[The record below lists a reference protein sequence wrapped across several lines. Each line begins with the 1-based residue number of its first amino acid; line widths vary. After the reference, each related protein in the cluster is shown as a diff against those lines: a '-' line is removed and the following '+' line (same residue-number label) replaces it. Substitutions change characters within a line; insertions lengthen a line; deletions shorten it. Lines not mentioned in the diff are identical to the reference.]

1 MRVAAY
7 ILKIRFLQV
16 AGAPSCLRFRESC
29 FPNGASGTYSSRFN
43 ALSHSA
49 PRTSHQ
55 TTYSETKGQIRY
67 QDQTEICS
75 RCSSIYCRARRPL
88 ATNHPTTLARRSAR
102 CQPKDRALTNYSRQD
117 YGVRCR
123 RHRRVLVPEPRP
135 KRKTTTRR
143 QASKMSR
150 TARCILA
157 SMTTTSPPRKH
168 KPANMLGDW
177 DDVRFFLAVARTGSF
192 SAAAVQLNTKQTTVG
207 RRIQALERRLG
218 AKLFDRHRHGMEV
231 TPAARGV
238 LVQAES
244 MLSNA
249 TSIERHLAGLD
260 REMAGVV
267 RIAATEGIAAHWLV
281 PRLDQLRRSHPD
293 IVVQVIAG
301 DQVLD
306 LATRQA
312 DLAIR
317 FFRPTSNQLV
327 AARVGQFNMSIFASP
342 NYIAHYGLPQKL
354 EDMREPNIVDHTT
367 LHSLPAM
374 KPWSE

>member
-123 RHRRVLVPEPRP
+123 RHRPGAQEAHHFTANITAISAPLASAGTGSRA
-135 KRKTTTRR
+135 TTETENDNA
-143 QASKMSR
+143 QAS
-150 TARCILA
+150 
-157 SMTTTSPPRKH
+157 
-168 KPANMLGDW
+168 
-177 DDVRFFLAVARTGSF
+177 V
-192 SAAAVQLNTKQTTVG
+192 
-207 RRIQALERRLG
+207 
-218 AKLFDRHRHGMEV
+218 
-231 TPAARGV
+231 
-238 LVQAES
+238 
-244 MLSNA
+244 
-249 TSIERHLAGLD
+249 
-260 REMAGVV
+260 
-267 RIAATEGIAAHWLV
+267 
-281 PRLDQLRRSHPD
+281 
-293 IVVQVIAG
+293 
-301 DQVLD
+301 
-306 LATRQA
+306 
-312 DLAIR
+312 
-317 FFRPTSNQLV
+317 
-327 AARVGQFNMSIFASP
+327 
-342 NYIAHYGLPQKL
+342 
-354 EDMREPNIVDHTT
+354 
-367 LHSLPAM
+367 
-374 KPWSE
+374 

>member
-1 MRVAAY
+1 MGRRA
-7 ILKIRFLQV
+7 F
-16 AGAPSCLRFRESC
+16 
-29 FPNGASGTYSSRFN
+29 FPR
-43 ALSHSA
+43 
-49 PRTSHQ
+49 
-55 TTYSETKGQIRY
+55 
-67 QDQTEICS
+67 
-75 RCSSIYCRARRPL
+75 RC
-88 ATNHPTTLARRSAR
+88 
-102 CQPKDRALTNYSRQD
+102 K
-117 YGVRCR
+117 
-123 RHRRVLVPEPRP
+123 
-135 KRKTTTRR
+135 
-143 QASKMSR
+143 
-150 TARCILA
+150 
-157 SMTTTSPPRKH
+157 
-168 KPANMLGDW
+168 
-177 DDVRFFLAVARTGSF
+177 TGSF
-192 SAAAVQLNTKQTTVG
+192 SAAATQLNTKQTTVG

-267 RIAATEGIAAHWLV
+267 RVAATEGLAAHWLV
-281 PRLDQLRRSHPD
+281 PRLTELRRPHPD

-327 AARVGQFNMSIFASP
+327 AARSASSTSRSSP
-342 NYIAHYGLPQKL
+342 RRATSSSTACRRSSTICAS
-354 EDMREPNIVDHTT
+354 TT
-367 LHSLPAM
+367 SSTTPRCTACRR
-374 KPWSE
+374 